1 MVSIQE
7 RFLFNSGLW
16 WLAYGTLRK
25 QVFFLFFFNFDGF
38 LKLSPGHHPCGC
50 GYILHLL
57 PLTLRWHTWR
67 SVVVVTEGHGR
78 GFAVWRLPVNSSIHT
93 HYVLGLGKWSRV
105 RLRMNIHFVWLPQRG
120 SEAVE
125 NWRRRPASLRDYP
138 LLLPSD
144 VRCLLLAWV
153 SALLSAPWWSLELI
167 YWSARGKAYKVW
179 PIVRNIV
186 LCLFRF

>member
-1 MVSIQE
+1 MMACIWYSQE
-7 RFLFNSGLW
+7 TS
-16 WLAYGTLRK
+16 
-25 QVFFLFFFNFDGF
+25 FFLFFFNFDGF

-153 SALLSAPWWSLELI
+153 SAHDEASSLSTGPQEERRI
-167 YWSARGKAYKVW
+167 RYDQ
-179 PIVRNIV
+179 
-186 LCLFRF
+186 